1 MTNHR
6 VFAYLGNHGD
16 IRRINRVMDSIE
28 HLQLPVV
35 AGTDMLAP
43 LHPRFVAAISVAAGR
58 AQAGCCVHL
67 GTRRSHSAPPIP
79 IDHPDHIGD
88 MLMPLKDLGVTHISL
103 DNAAAWDDPA
113 VQLRLELVTYA
124 ARCMGLEVWPEANRR
139 RGWIDTWTTRSVV
152 EYETWTRRRQEQDAA
167 QTYRIEP
174 RELVIAMHKHPW
186 TDDGTQT
193 AVGRTILAEGGML
206 WVRATD
212 TAVLGALTE
221 VTA

>member
-1 MTNHR
+1 MVDR
-6 VFAYLGNHGD
+6 VWAYLGNHGD
-16 IRRINRVMDSIE
+16 IRRIHRVIDSIE

-35 AGTDMLAP
+35 VGTDMLAP
-43 LHPRFVAAISVAAGR
+43 LSARFMPAISVAAGR
-58 AQAGCCVHL
+58 SRSGCCVHL
-67 GTRRSHSAPPIP
+67 GTRLSHSAPPIP

-103 DNAAAWDDPA
+103 DNAAAWDG
-113 VQLRLELVTYA
+113 QTIHGFLELVTYA

-139 RGWIDTWTTRSVV
+139 RDWIQTWTARSVV
-152 EYETWTRRRQEQDAA
+152 EYDTWVKRRQEQDAA

-186 TDDGTQT
+186 TDDQTQI
-193 AVGRTILAEGGML
+193 AVGRTILAAGGML

-212 TAVLGALTE
+212 TAVLTALTE
-221 VTA
+221 VAV